1 MLLTSAKAAKYLG
14 VSSVTLRRWERQGL
28 IKCRQVPGHHRI
40 YDVGSVGTLA
50 SSTSA
55 STTAVSTG
63 INKQPT
69 STPEQEKENYIYA
82 RVSSRKQQS
91 DLYRQIDELKQLF
104 PDHTVVSDIGSGIN
118 FKRHGLK
125 TLLER
130 SSQGLVGEVVVAHRD
145 RLCRFAFDLL
155 EYVFRLHDT
164 RLHVVHAD
172 LPSSEAG
179 LQELS
184 EDILAI
190 NTVFICRLQGK
201 RAAENRKRRRLRR
214 QKEGEGE
221 GEEEA
226 AGKENYSSAE
236 ETQDRSVN
244 QEVGCPPLPEWG
256 SEGLVE
262 TMDGWR

>member
-1 MLLTSAKAAKYLG
+1 MLLTSAKAAKHLG

-40 YDVGSVGTLA
+40 YDVGSVGT
-50 SSTSA
+50 SPS
-55 STTAVSTG
+55 STTAVSTDTD
-63 INKQPT
+63 QQSTPT
-69 STPEQEKENYIYA
+69 SEEKVNYIYA
-82 RVSSRKQQS
+82 RVSSRKQQP
-91 DLYRQIDELKQLF
+91 DLQRQIDKLRQLF

-118 FKRHGLK
+118 FKRHGLRA
-125 TLLER
+125 LLER

-155 EYVFRLHDT
+155 EYIFRLHDT

-179 LQELS
+179 VQELS

-201 RAAENRKRRRLRR
+201 RAAENRRRRRLQGQR
-214 QKEGEGE
+214 EGETTGQE
-221 GEEEA
+221 NVVSEEEA
-226 AGKENYSSAE
+226 EN
-236 ETQDRSVN
+236 RSTY
-244 QEVGCPPLPEWG
+244 QEVGGPSLPEWG
-256 SEGLVE
+256 TESLDE
-262 TMDGWR
+262 TMDGLR